1 MNGAFPGCRETGE
14 IPFFHKKNEQNLVV
28 ADPRF
33 KEIGEGFSALQLG
46 QASVPNH

>member
-1 MNGAFPGCRETGE
+1 MNGAFHGSGKPEKFR
-14 IPFFHKKNEQNLVV
+14 FFINEQNLVV

-33 KEIGEGFSALQLG
+33 KEIGEGLSALQLG

>member
-1 MNGAFPGCRETGE
+1 MNGTFPGRRETGE
-14 IPFFHKKNEQNLVV
+14 IQFFINEQNLVV